1 MEFQQIM
8 AKFQHKNKLLKKHKM
23 SEFIKKNE
31 GKKILNNETKDE
43 KQDMKSNLDGVIV
56 REKPN
61 VTWDD
66 VAGLVKA
73 K

>member
-1 MEFQQIM
+1 
-8 AKFQHKNKLLKKHKM
+8 M

-43 KQDMKSNLDGVIV
+43 KQDMKSNLDGVID